1 MKFEFKVVIMSFVLS
16 LVFMIVF
23 TYMFTIGQKTYYVY
37 QVGIYKE
44 EQNKNNR
51 LNELKEDGINGYFY
65 EKDGQYYVLSHVSD
79 NQKEIEKQSQEL
91 KGIMKQYTVSQ
102 DVTKEKLLELLS
114 EGD

>member
-1 MKFEFKVVIMSFVLS
+1 MKFEFKVMIMSFVLS
-16 LVFMIVF
+16 LVFMIAF
-23 TYMFTIGQKTYYVY
+23 TYILTIDQKTYYVY

-51 LNELKEDGINGYFY
+51 LNELKKNGINGYFY
-65 EKDGQYYVLSHVSD
+65 ERDGQYYVLSHISD
-79 NQKEIEKQSQEL
+79 NQKDIEKQVQEL

-102 DVTKEKLLELLS
+102 DVTEEKLLKLLS